1 MEAVGWGGGGLGAGG
16 GVSGVE
22 ACLRMLPVRVRGLEV
37 CRHAVARGHEDPAR
51 VEEAPQHSR
60 EDSRIRHVHDLP

>member
-1 MEAVGWGGGGLGAGG
+1 MG
-16 GVSGVE
+16 GVE
-22 ACLRMLPVRVRGLEV
+22 ACLRVLPVRVRGLEV